1 MRHLTTFLA
10 VLAFTTLT
18 GMGGL
23 FAFHVLGLRGLVA
36 TVLLMLAAGALV
48 VFTAWLLR
56 S

>member
-1 MRHLTTFLA
+1 MQQLTTFLA

-18 GMGGL
+18 GMGGH
-23 FAFHVLGLRGLVA
+23 FVFNVLGLRGLVC
-36 TVLLMLAAGALV
+36 TVLLMLVAGALV